1 MRPWCNAGLSMG
13 AGGDIDGEIG
23 GNFLRKSKKQSQ
35 KQLHGLPSFGWSLF
49 FRFRG
54 IADKGVHGL
63 ASGSTGRS
71 CTKA

>member
-1 MRPWCNAGLSMG
+1 MG

-23 GNFLRKSKKQSQ
+23 GSFLHKSKKGGQ
-35 KQLHGLPSFGWSLF
+35 KQLHGLPSFGWWLF

-63 ASGSTGRS
+63 TTGRS
-71 CTKA
+71 STKA